1 MIIARFLP
9 LVRTF
14 APFVAGVARMTYL
27 RYFLFD
33 LLGGVVWVVS
43 LCLAGYWFGNL
54 PVVKNNL
61 TLVILAIIGLSLL
74 PIVIGWLR
82 SRLARRS

>member
-1 MIIARFLP
+1 
-9 LVRTF
+9 
-14 APFVAGVARMTYL
+14 MTYL

-33 LLGGVVWVVS
+33 LLGGVVWVVGLS
-43 LCLAGYWFGNL
+43 LAGYWFGNL

-61 TLVILAIIGLSLL
+61 SFVIVGIVGVSVL

-82 SRLARRS
+82 QRLAR

>member
-1 MIIARFLP
+1 
-9 LVRTF
+9 VRTF

-33 LLGGVVWVVS
+33 LLGGVIWVFS
-43 LCLAGYWFGNL
+43 LTLAGYWFVNL

-61 TLVILAIIGLSLL
+61 SFVMLAIIAISVL
-74 PIVIGWLR
+74 PIAVGWLR
-82 SRLARRS
+82 GRLANR